1 MPKAIV
7 NPRRFSHRKDFRK
20 IRKALINKEKT
31 SNHNGLLVFAVLV
44 EQGRLR
50 MNTPLKLRFRLQML
64 FLYTQFK
71 DLHIFFAERGLELIH
86 QCLCY
91 RCFLHILRRV
101 RLLVFLSAVGVSI
114 GLLKFLQ

>member
-1 MPKAIV
+1 MGGEACGLWLCAAAKEGCT
-7 NPRRFSHRKDFRK
+7 
-20 IRKALINKEKT
+20 ALINKEKT

-71 DLHIFFAERGLELIH
+71 DLHILFAERGLELIH

-101 RLLVFLSAVGVSI
+101 RLLVFLSAVGVGI